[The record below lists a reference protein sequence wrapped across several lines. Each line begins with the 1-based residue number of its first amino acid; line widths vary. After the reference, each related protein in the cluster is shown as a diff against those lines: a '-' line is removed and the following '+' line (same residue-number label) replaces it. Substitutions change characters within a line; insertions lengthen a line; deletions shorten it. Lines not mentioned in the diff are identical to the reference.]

1 MTTLFLFTTVLFYFM
16 SKVFIISG
24 HSGSGKTTIAYA
36 LLKKMSNLKKVVTC
50 TTRSPR
56 VGEENGKDYHF
67 LTKSEFEENIKN
79 NLMAENE
86 QYSGNYYGSRKEDVN
101 KLLSSGNNVLFIVE
115 TKGALNL
122 KKVFNDAILIFIKA
136 PSVEELEKRLIN
148 RGDKIEDVKKR
159 IDEVNDEIGRE
170 KEFDYIIVNDILENA
185 IKEVEEIILKN
196 SN

>member
-1 MTTLFLFTTVLFYFM
+1 M

-56 VGEENGKDYHF
+56 VGEVNGKDYHF
-67 LTKSEFEENIKN
+67 LSKSEFEENVKN

-122 KKVFNDAILIFIKA
+122 KKVFTNAILIFIKA
-136 PSVEELEKRLIN
+136 PSVKELEQRLIL

-159 IDEVNDEIGRE
+159 INEVNDELDRE
-170 KEFDYIIVNDILENA
+170 KEFDYIIINDILENA
-185 IKEVEEIILKN
+185 ISEVEKIILNN
-196 SN
+196 SK